1 MQKIKDQEM
10 KNGIERLL
18 MMENKNVV
26 CSDIYGKLVY
36 NMLIILSNQLPISL

>member
-1 MQKIKDQEM
+1 MQGINDQEI

-18 MMENKNVV
+18 MMDNKNVV

-36 NMLIILSNQLPISL
+36 NKLIILSNQLPISL